1 MTPHDRTTD
10 SLRELA
16 QQYALGTLAD
26 AERRDFERHLADGC
40 AVCRE
45 AVRAELALAAD
56 VALATPPRAAR
67 PELKQRLLQ
76 HLRDARGAGGTPAPA
91 DAPKT
96 GANAKTKVQTWKDW
110 EHAGP
115 VDRFLPREEG
125 TFEATGSPGVFVR
138 QLFVDR
144 KQRSATMLI
153 RMDAGA
159 SYPGHRHG
167 GLEECYV
174 LEGDLHHDDRV
185 MRAGDFEVVSEGSR
199 HGRQWTE
206 GGCLLL
212 IRSSL
217 DDELTE

>member
-1 MTPHDRTTD
+1 M
-10 SLRELA
+10 
-16 QQYALGTLAD
+16 
-26 AERRDFERHLADGC
+26 
-40 AVCRE
+40 
-45 AVRAELALAAD
+45 
-56 VALATPPRAAR
+56 
-67 PELKQRLLQ
+67 
-76 HLRDARGAGGTPAPA
+76 
-91 DAPKT
+91 
-96 GANAKTKVQTWKDW
+96 
-110 EHAGP
+110 
-115 VDRFLPREEG
+115 
-125 TFEATGSPGVFVR
+125 R